1 MEEKDFHAFF
11 LFYLARVYR
20 IKHRNIYKRC
30 RPMLGRFKRT
40 LVSSWFQLGSALLLS
55 MVDRSK
61 RYQSSSNITERN
73 ISRDKIK
80 KENT

>member
-1 MEEKDFHAFF
+1 
-11 LFYLARVYR
+11 
-20 IKHRNIYKRC
+20 
-30 RPMLGRFKRT
+30 MLGRFKRT